1 MNLIARAEYLVVG
14 KTPTKRTPDADPH
27 RAGGGVG

>member
-1 MNLIARAEYLVVG
+1 MDLIARAERLVVG

-27 RAGGGVG
+27 RPGAGVG